1 MWAALGACAVLAA
14 AVAAGAG
21 LGPGRQGA
29 SPRDSSHPAAATTA
43 APTPSGAPREGLSTS
58 SLPPLVPSAQ
68 SGQSGAAPT
77 PSPATAPAQR
87 LRSLEPTTTLVSR
100 FATVV
105 GAGSAAGLAGLAR
118 DVDTAIPAV
127 RSVLPTWTSKVTVL
141 SPSDPAV
148 MAELVGGD
156 FGDPAAL
163 RQVSAVTTGPASGSG
178 AVVVVNTEAMST
190 LTALGRRVVLAH
202 ELTHVATREA
212 GGAPVAAWLTE
223 GFADYVGFRRTG
235 VPDAVAAQDVVA
247 EVRAGRLPG
256 ALPAAAA
263 FLPTHGTTSPAY
275 QQAWLACRVVAA
287 RWGEAALVRLYRAAA
302 SSSAADADARTRAA
316 LVSVLH
322 VDEGDLVALWR
333 SALLRLAQ
341 GTAVGSPKA

>member
-1 MWAALGACAVLAA
+1 MPSSEVGT
-14 AVAAGAG
+14 
-21 LGPGRQGA
+21 
-29 SPRDSSHPAAATTA
+29 SPA
-43 APTPSGAPREGLSTS
+43 
-58 SLPPLVPSAQ
+58 PSA
-68 SGQSGAAPT
+68 STG
-77 PSPATAPAQR
+77 PARR
-87 LRSLEPTTTLVSR
+87 LQFLEPTTTLVSR

-105 GAGSAAGLAGLAR
+105 GAGSAPGLAGIAR
-118 DVDTAIPAV
+118 DVDSAVPAV
-127 RSVLPTWTSKVTVL
+127 RSVLPTWTSTVTVL
-141 SPSDPAV
+141 APSDPVV

-156 FGDPAAL
+156 FGDPLAL

-178 AVVVVNTEAMST
+178 AVVVVNTEALST

-235 VPDAVAAQDVVA
+235 VPDAVAAQDAVA

-256 ALPAAAA
+256 ALPAAAS

-275 QQAWLACRVVAA
+275 QQAWLACRVIAA
-287 RWGEAALVRLYRAAA
+287 RWGEAALVALYRASA
-302 SSSAADADARTRAA
+302 SSAAPDADARTRAA
-316 LVSVLH
+316 LVSVLD

-333 SALLRLAQ
+333 SALLRLA
-341 GTAVGSPKA
+341 GGAAVGSPKA